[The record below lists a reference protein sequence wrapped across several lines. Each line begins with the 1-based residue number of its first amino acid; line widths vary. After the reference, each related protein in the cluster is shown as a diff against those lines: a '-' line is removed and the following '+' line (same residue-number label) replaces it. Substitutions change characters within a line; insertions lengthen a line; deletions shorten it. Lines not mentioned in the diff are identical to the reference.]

1 VNKPDGVRCTGAD
14 HAVAI
19 YGKAK
24 DTNRANTISDNT
36 GVQYGLKA
44 FLSGAITAEEFVTM
58 NEKIGGFDADSNPIA
73 GRSQADPD
81 GLAAVY
87 RAGIVSDGHHLA
99 KTPILDLRGYDD
111 TNLLPGAF
119 GIHHEWRSFALR
131 ARLDAA
137 NGNHA
142 NHVMWRFQP
151 VLVAVASPDP
161 ATAGLTM
168 QSFLMMD
175 QWLGAMKADASA
187 MALENKVA
195 VHRPVAAFD
204 FCNKPTDATHSAQVT
219 DSAVCDTDPLLKPH
233 SSPRQIAGGPL
244 AENILKCQLRPINRA
259 DYNPVGLSDAQFDRM
274 KAVFPDGVCD
284 FTKPGVGQQDAAG
297 PLDFSAGAGGVPFPD
312 PPQMKAF

>member
-1 VNKPDGVRCTGAD
+1 MRCTGPD

-24 DTNRANTISDNT
+24 GTNRANTTTDNV

-44 FLSGAITAEEFVTM
+44 FLSGAITPEEFVVL
-58 NEKIGGFDADSNPIA
+58 NENIGGVDADSNPTTA
-73 GRSQADPD
+73 RSHADPD

-111 TNLLPGAF
+111 TKKVQGAF
-119 GIHHEWRSFALR
+119 GIHHVWRSFALR

-142 NHVMWRFQP
+142 NHVMWRYQP
-151 VLVAVASPDP
+151 VLVAVQSPDP
-161 ATAGLTM
+161 ATASLAM

-175 QWLGAMKADASA
+175 QWLSAMKADASS
-187 MALENKVA
+187 MALENKIA
-195 VHRPVAAFD
+195 AHRPDAAFD
-204 FCNKPTDATHSAQVT
+204 FCNKLSDPTHSVRVT
-219 DSAVCDTDPLLKPH
+219 DSAICDSDPLLKPH
-233 SSPRQIAGGPL
+233 ASPRQIAGGPL

-259 DYNPVGLSDAQFDRM
+259 DYNPIGLSDDQFNRLN
-274 KAVFPDGVCD
+274 AVFPDGVCD
-284 FTKPGVGQQDAAG
+284 FSRPGVGQQDAVG
-297 PLDFSAGAGGVPFPD
+297 PLDFSAGPGGVPLPA
-312 PPQMKAF
+312 PPVMKAF